1 VSALRPTP
9 FPRVLVLLL
18 GLALGACANARNLT
32 DPGAPR
38 FGTSGRT
45 ERTAL
50 ATGTPERL
58 TVVTFNIKY
67 GRRVDL
73 AIEVLRSPALRIAD
87 IIALQEVDEHDV
99 ERIASAL
106 RLEYVYYPASVHP
119 VEGRHFGSAI
129 LSAWPIERDWKV
141 LLPHYSWGRRQ
152 QRTGTGAVLRL
163 GDARVRVYS
172 VHLEVPVS
180 LTPGRRREQVERLL
194 CDAGDARE
202 PIVVAGDFNG
212 PDVAYLF
219 ERQGYTWPTRG
230 LGPTAAL
237 FSADHVFVR
246 DLAPLE
252 AGLVEDTR
260 GASDHK
266 PVWTTVALSGPP
278 RPAAAPPAFC
288 RD

>member
-1 VSALRPTP
+1 M
-9 FPRVLVLLL
+9 LLA
-18 GLALGACANARNLT
+18 LALGACANARNLT
-32 DPGAPR
+32 DPDAPR

-50 ATGTPERL
+50 ATRTPERL

-73 AIEVLRSPALRIAD
+73 AIEVLKSAPLRTAD

-99 ERIASAL
+99 ERIARAL

-129 LSAWPIERDWKV
+129 LAAWPIERDWKV

-152 QRTGTGAVLRL
+152 RRAGTGALLRL

-172 VHLEVPVS
+172 VHLELPVS

-194 CDAGDARE
+194 CDAAGARE
-202 PIVVAGDFNG
+202 AVVVAGDFNG
-212 PDVAYLF
+212 PDVAWLF
-219 ERQGYTWPTRG
+219 EREGYAWPTRG

-237 FSADHVFVR
+237 FSADHIFVR
-246 DLAPLE
+246 DLAPLD
-252 AGLVEDTR
+252 AGLVKDAR
-260 GASDHK
+260 GASDHR
-266 PVWTTVALSGPP
+266 PVWTTVELSVAP
-278 RPAAAPPAFC
+278 RATATPAFC
-288 RD
+288 RG